1 MDLPL
6 FLSAFLA
13 TQHGYCHH
21 EHLKNGTFININTT
35 WDLAELGIFTAQVA
49 SSSLFNGK
57 ACLTLILAGALGLRS
72 GICIHSIDTI
82 MEVISQLLGERSH
95 VKYNLDLLKDPHI

>member
-35 WDLAELGIFTAQVA
+35 WDLAKLGIFTAQVA

-57 ACLTLILAGALGLRS
+57 SMSDA
-72 GICIHSIDTI
+72 DTCWCTWT
-82 MEVISQLLGERSH
+82 
-95 VKYNLDLLKDPHI
+95 

>member
-1 MDLPL
+1 MNFSYLEL
-6 FLSAFLA
+6 GFAWICHFFFQLFLA

-35 WDLAELGIFTAQVA
+35 WDLAKLGIFTAQVA

-57 ACLTLILAGALGLRS
+57 SMSDA
-72 GICIHSIDTI
+72 DTCWCTWT
-82 MEVISQLLGERSH
+82 
-95 VKYNLDLLKDPHI
+95 